1 MLPSNLCALKATA
14 ATSFHTS
21 FSLIQSRV
29 LKWCCPTSKGLDTQ
43 LCSQGLCRL
52 ERKSQN
58 PRTMH
63 RNCSALTQAK
73 FTCINNQ
80 QANLAKLAANGIC
93 QHVPSLMSP
102 PATSLDCWPSSLP
115 QLPGNR
121 LENSTRGVS
130 EFTESPHWVN
140 SNLKHSIEVQV
151 QKSTKVHYSTILVQK
166 EGCFLW
172 VVHASCIKVAASVF
186 SPVCTLRAAHGLDF
200 RRLT

>member
-1 MLPSNLCALKATA
+1 MLPSNLCALEATA

-29 LKWCCPTSKGLDTQ
+29 LKWCCPTSNGLDTQ

-52 ERKSQN
+52 DRKKSEPKNHASELLRFDAGQV
-58 PRTMH
+58 H
-63 RNCSALTQAK
+63 LH
-73 FTCINNQ
+73 Q
-80 QANLAKLAANGIC
+80 QSTGKLSEAC
-93 QHVPSLMSP
+93 CKWHLSP

-130 EFTESPHWVN
+130 EFTESPDWVN

-172 VVHASCIKVAASVF
+172 VVHSSCIKLAASVF